1 MLTPTMPVPAARL
14 LSALDALAEV
24 DASTLT
30 GQEQAEMLRA
40 VGRAEAKLFAIKT
53 RLLSAVDKAGTP
65 RASGAADT
73 GQWAAKLTN
82 SDEVAT
88 RRAVAVASGLSER
101 RATATALS
109 EGTLSPEHAAV
120 IVQATRQLPPTVTE
134 AQRTRVESALLAKAQ
149 ELPPQALRRAARRA
163 IEAIEPDVAKVDAH
177 ENQLVADEEAAARTK
192 TRLSLHDNGDGTVT
206 GRFTVPTLHGHLLRK
221 IVQSMTA
228 PRRGRLGASEAQVGD
243 ATVRTDWDHARGLA
257 LCELIEHL
265 PTDHLH
271 TKTAA
276 TIVVTLD
283 EEQMRDRLKAA
294 RLDTGEVISAG
305 EARRLACNAGI
316 IPAVLSGGSMVLDL
330 GRLKRLFSEAQRIA
344 LGLVH
349 QSCAAE
355 GCQRPFAWCELHH
368 RDPWS
373 TGGRTDL
380 QEAVPL

>member
-82 SDEVAT
+82 SDEVMT

-120 IVQATRQLPPTVTE
+120 IVQATRQLPPTVT
-134 AQRTRVESALLAKAQ
+134 
-149 ELPPQALRRAARRA
+149 
-163 IEAIEPDVAKVDAH
+163 
-177 ENQLVADEEAAARTK
+177 
-192 TRLSLHDNGDGTVT
+192 
-206 GRFTVPTLHGHLLRK
+206 
-221 IVQSMTA
+221 
-228 PRRGRLGASEAQVGD
+228 EAQVGD

-380 QEAVPL
+380 QEAVPLCHFHHQRIHDAAFVHVFLADGRVRFRARR